1 MKLAF
6 YYHIPVAAKEGELFL
21 PGYIG
26 VFVDELARNLDKLYL
41 VMHEATGREYEEA
54 DYQLECSNITFVN
67 LGSKTPSWQRSL
79 MPGKVLRAKMR
90 EIESCNAFLV
100 RSPSPLAPYFHK
112 YIKNPKLF
120 FLIVGDY
127 AEGAKQIGT
136 KGLKN
141 KLLYMYFQHNDMK
154 FRKRLPKTDIFVNSP
169 ELFEKYKNKS
179 KSIELVKTTT
189 LREEDFYKKA
199 STAFQDPIRLL
210 FTGRIEPTKGLIE
223 LFEAG
228 KRLID
233 TGKDI
238 QIDIVGWENN
248 PEKPFE
254 KKLISYAESLGISN
268 NITFHGKKKL
278 GPDLNQYY
286 RNSDIYVLPSYH
298 EGFPRTI
305 WEAMS
310 NSLPVIATN
319 VGGIPFF
326 LKSKK
331 HAILIE
337 PKNSNSIAKAIELL
351 INDDN
356 LREKIISN
364 GYDLSKSNSLKL
376 QTKKLVNLISQL
388 TFKKNIKK
396 L

>member
-6 YYHIPVAAKEGELFL
+6 YYHIPLAQKNGSLYL

-26 VFVDELARNLDKLYL
+26 VFIDELAKNVDSLFLL
-41 VMHEATGREYEEA
+41 MHEAAAHQIEEA
-54 DYQLECSNITFVN
+54 DYQLESSNVTFVN
-67 LGSKTPSWQRSL
+67 LGQKTSSWQRSL
-79 MPGKVLRAKMR
+79 NPGKILKEKMR
-90 EIESCNAFLV
+90 EIEGCNAFLV
-100 RSPSPLAPYFHK
+100 RSPSPLAPYFYK
-112 YIKNPKLF
+112 YIKSPKLF
-120 FLIVGDY
+120 YLVVGDY

-141 KLLYMYFQHNDMK
+141 KLLYMYFHHNDKK

-169 ELFEKYKNKS
+169 VLFEKYKNKS

-189 LREEDFYKKA
+189 LREEYFYKKP
-199 STAFQDPIRLL
+199 SIVFQDPIRLL
-210 FTGRIEPTKGLIE
+210 FTGRVEPAKGLIE

-233 TGKDI
+233 AGKDI

-254 KKLISYAESLGISN
+254 KKLITYAKLLGISN

-305 WEAMS
+305 WEAMA
-310 NSLPVIATN
+310 NNLPVVTTN
-319 VGGIPFF
+319 VGAIPFY
-326 LKSKK
+326 LKHEKSAYIVESRNVDALTK
-331 HAILIE
+331 ALTQCIDDYDLRSEII
-337 PKNSNSIAKAIELL
+337 KNGFDLAKENSLTIQTF
-351 INDDN
+351 
-356 LREKIISN
+356 KIIEYIQN
-364 GYDLSKSNSLKL
+364 KL
-376 QTKKLVNLISQL
+376 
-388 TFKKNIKK
+388 
-396 L
+396 

>member
-6 YYHIPVAAKEGELFL
+6 YYHIPVAAKEGGLFL

-26 VFVDELARNLDKLYL
+26 VFVDELARNIDKLYL
-41 VMHEATGREYEEA
+41 VMHEAKGREYEEA

-67 LGSKTPSWQRSL
+67 LGTKTPSWQRSL
-79 MPGKVLRAKMR
+79 SPGKILKEKMR
-90 EIESCNAFLV
+90 EIKGCDAFLV

-141 KLLYMYFQHNDMK
+141 KLLYMYFHHNDKK

-189 LREEDFYKKA
+189 LREEDFYKKP
-199 STAFQDPIRLL
+199 SIAFQDPIRLL
-210 FTGRIEPTKGLIE
+210 FTGRIEPAKGLIE
-223 LFEAG
+223 LLEAG

-233 TGKDI
+233 DGKNI

-248 PEKPFE
+248 PQKPFE
-254 KKLISYAESLGISN
+254 KKLITYAKLLGISN

-305 WEAMS
+305 WEAMA
-310 NSLPVIATN
+310 NSLPVIATK
-319 VGGIPFF
+319 VGGISFF

-337 PKNSNSIAKAIELL
+337 PKNSNAIAKAIELL

-364 GYDLSKSNSLKL
+364 GYDLSKSNSLKM
-376 QTKKLVNLISQL
+376 QTKKLANLISKL
-388 TFKKNIKK
+388 TFKKV
-396 L
+396 

>member
-26 VFVDELARNLDKLYL
+26 VFVDELARNVNKLYL
-41 VMHEATGREYEEA
+41 IMHEATGREYEEA

-67 LGSKTPSWQRSL
+67 LGPKTPSWKRSL
-79 MPGKVLRAKMR
+79 MPGKVLKEKML
-90 EIESCNAFLV
+90 EIKGCDAFLV

-112 YIKNPKLF
+112 YIKGPKLF

-141 KLLYMYFQHNDMK
+141 KLLYMYFHHNDMK
-154 FRKRLPKTDIFVNSP
+154 FRKRLPKTDVFVNSP

-189 LREEDFYKKA
+189 LREEDFYKKP

-233 TGKDI
+233 TGKNI

-254 KKLISYAESLGISN
+254 KKLISYAELLGISN

-278 GPDLNQYY
+278 GSDLNQYY

-305 WEAMS
+305 WEAMANKLPVVTTS
-310 NSLPVIATN
+310 VGAIPFYLKHEKSAYIVESRNVDALTKALTQCIDDYDLRSEIIKNGFDLAKENSL
-319 VGGIPFF
+319 
-326 LKSKK
+326 
-331 HAILIE
+331 AIQTF
-337 PKNSNSIAKAIELL
+337 
-351 INDDN
+351 
-356 LREKIISN
+356 KIIKYIQN
-364 GYDLSKSNSLKL
+364 KL
-376 QTKKLVNLISQL
+376 
-388 TFKKNIKK
+388 
-396 L
+396 

>member
-6 YYHIPVAAKEGELFL
+6 YYHIPVAAKEGGLFL

-26 VFVDELARNLDKLYL
+26 VFVDELARNVDKLYL
-41 VMHEATGREYEEA
+41 VMHEAKGREYEEA

-67 LGSKTPSWQRSL
+67 LGTKTPSWQRSL
-79 MPGKVLRAKMR
+79 SPGKILKEKMR
-90 EIESCNAFLV
+90 EIKGCDAFLV

-141 KLLYMYFQHNDMK
+141 KLLYMYFHHNDKK

-189 LREEDFYKKA
+189 LREEDFYKKP
-199 STAFQDPIRLL
+199 SIAFQDPIRLL
-210 FTGRIEPTKGLIE
+210 FTGRIEPAKGLIE
-223 LFEAG
+223 LLEAG

-233 TGKDI
+233 DGKNI

-248 PEKPFE
+248 PQKPFE
-254 KKLISYAESLGISN
+254 KKLITYAKLLGISN

-305 WEAMS
+305 WEAMA
-310 NSLPVIATN
+310 NSLPVIATK
-319 VGGIPFF
+319 VGGISFF

-337 PKNSNSIAKAIELL
+337 PKNSNAIAKAIELL

-364 GYDLSKSNSLKL
+364 GYDLSKSNSLKM
-376 QTKKLVNLISQL
+376 QTKKLANLISKL
-388 TFKKNIKK
+388 TFKKV
-396 L
+396 

>member
-6 YYHIPVAAKEGELFL
+6 YYHIPVAARKGGLFL

-26 VFVDELARNLDKLYL
+26 VFVDELARNVNKLYL
-41 VMHEATGREYEEA
+41 VMHEATGREIEEA
-54 DYQLECSNITFVN
+54 DYQLECLNITFVN
-67 LGSKTPSWQRSL
+67 LGLKTPSWQRSL
-79 MPGKVLRAKMR
+79 SPEKILKEKMR
-90 EIESCNAFLV
+90 KIEGCNAFLI

-136 KGLKN
+136 KGFKN
-141 KLLYMYFQHNDMK
+141 KLLNMYFHHNDKK
-154 FRKRLPKTDIFVNSP
+154 FIKRFPKTDIFVNSP
-169 ELFEKYKNKS
+169 ALFEKYKNKS

-189 LREEDFYKKA
+189 LQEEDFYKKP
-199 STAFQDPIRLL
+199 SIVFQDPIRLL
-210 FTGRIEPTKGLIE
+210 FTGRVEPAKGLIE

-233 TGKDI
+233 TGKNI

-254 KKLISYAESLGISN
+254 KKLITYAKLLGISN

-278 GPDLNQYY
+278 GPELNQYY

-305 WEAMS
+305 WEAMA
-310 NSLPVIATN
+310 NSLPVIATK

-337 PKNSNSIAKAIELL
+337 PKNSNAIVTAIELL
-351 INDDN
+351 VNDDN

-376 QTKKLVNLISQL
+376 QTKKLINLISQL
-388 TFKKNIKK
+388 TFKKI
-396 L
+396 

>member
-6 YYHIPVAAKEGELFL
+6 YYHIPIAAKKGELFL

-26 VFVDELARNLDKLYL
+26 VFIDELARNVNKLYL
-41 VMHEATGREYEEA
+41 VMHEAKGREYEEA
-54 DYQLECSNITFVN
+54 DYQLECSNITFIN
-67 LGSKTPSWQRSL
+67 LGPKTPSWQRSL
-79 MPGKVLRAKMR
+79 SPGKILKEKMR
-90 EIESCNAFLV
+90 EIKGCDAFLV

-112 YIKNPKLF
+112 YIKGPKLF

-141 KLLYMYFQHNDMK
+141 KLLYMYFHHNDKK

-189 LREEDFYKKA
+189 LREEDFYKKP
-199 STAFQDPIRLL
+199 SITFQDPIRLL
-210 FTGRIEPTKGLIE
+210 FTGRIEPAKGLIE
-223 LFEAG
+223 LLEAG

-233 TGKDI
+233 DGKNI

-248 PEKPFE
+248 PQKPFE
-254 KKLISYAESLGISN
+254 KKLITYAKLLGISN

-305 WEAMS
+305 WEAMA
-310 NSLPVIATN
+310 NSLPVVATK
-319 VGGIPFF
+319 VGGISFF

-337 PKNSNSIAKAIELL
+337 PKNSNAIAKAIELL

-356 LREKIISN
+356 LREKITSN
-364 GYDLSKSNSLKL
+364 GYDLSKSNSLKM
-376 QTKKLVNLISQL
+376 QTKKLAILISQL
-388 TFKKNIKK
+388 TFKKV
-396 L
+396 

>member
-6 YYHIPVAAKEGELFL
+6 YYHIPVAAKKEGLFL

-26 VFVDELARNLDKLYL
+26 VFVDELARNVNKLYL
-41 VMHEATGREYEEA
+41 IMHEATGREYEEA

-67 LGSKTPSWQRSL
+67 LGPKTPSWKRSL
-79 MPGKVLRAKMR
+79 MPGKVLKEKML
-90 EIESCNAFLV
+90 EIKGCDAFLV
-100 RSPSPLAPYFHK
+100 RSPSPLSPYFHK
-112 YIKNPKLF
+112 YIKGPKLF

-141 KLLYMYFQHNDMK
+141 KLLYMYFHHNDMK

-189 LREEDFYKKA
+189 LREEDFYKKP
-199 STAFQDPIRLL
+199 SIVFHDPIRLL
-210 FTGRIEPTKGLIE
+210 FTGRVEPSKGLIE

-233 TGKDI
+233 TGKNI

-248 PEKPFE
+248 AEKPFE
-254 KKLISYAESLGISN
+254 KKLITYAKSLGISN
-268 NITFHGKKKL
+268 NVTFHGKKKL
-278 GPDLNQYY
+278 GSDLNQYY

-305 WEAMS
+305 WEAMANKLPVVTTS
-310 NSLPVIATN
+310 VGAIPFYLKHEKSAYIVESRNVDALTKALTQCIDDYDLRSEIIKNGFDLAKENSL
-319 VGGIPFF
+319 
-326 LKSKK
+326 
-331 HAILIE
+331 AIQTF
-337 PKNSNSIAKAIELL
+337 
-351 INDDN
+351 
-356 LREKIISN
+356 KIIQYIQN
-364 GYDLSKSNSLKL
+364 KL
-376 QTKKLVNLISQL
+376 
-388 TFKKNIKK
+388 
-396 L
+396 

>member
-6 YYHIPVAAKEGELFL
+6 YYHIPVAAKEGGLFL

-26 VFVDELARNLDKLYL
+26 VFVDELARNVDKLYL
-41 VMHEATGREYEEA
+41 VMHEAKGREYEEA

-67 LGSKTPSWQRSL
+67 LGPKTPSWQRSL
-79 MPGKVLRAKMR
+79 SPGKILKEKMR
-90 EIESCNAFLV
+90 EIKGCDAFLV

-141 KLLYMYFQHNDMK
+141 KLLYMYFHHNDKK

-189 LREEDFYKKA
+189 LREEDFYKKP
-199 STAFQDPIRLL
+199 SIAFQDPIRLL
-210 FTGRIEPTKGLIE
+210 FTGRIEPAKGLIE
-223 LFEAG
+223 LLEAG

-233 TGKDI
+233 DGKNI

-248 PEKPFE
+248 PQKPFE
-254 KKLISYAESLGISN
+254 KKLITYAKLLGISN

-305 WEAMS
+305 WEAMA
-310 NSLPVIATN
+310 NSLPVIATK
-319 VGGIPFF
+319 VGGISFF

-337 PKNSNSIAKAIELL
+337 PKNSNAIAKAIELL

-364 GYDLSKSNSLKL
+364 GYDLSKSNSLKM
-376 QTKKLVNLISQL
+376 QTKKLANLISKL
-388 TFKKNIKK
+388 TFKKV
-396 L
+396 

>member
-6 YYHIPVAAKEGELFL
+6 YYHIPVAAKKEGLFL

-26 VFVDELARNLDKLYL
+26 VFVDELARNVNKLYL
-41 VMHEATGREYEEA
+41 IMHEATGREYEEA

-67 LGSKTPSWQRSL
+67 LGPKTPSWKRSL
-79 MPGKVLRAKMR
+79 MPGKVLKEKML
-90 EIESCNAFLV
+90 EIKGCDAFLV
-100 RSPSPLAPYFHK
+100 RSPSPLSPYFHK
-112 YIKNPKLF
+112 YIKGPKLF

-141 KLLYMYFQHNDMK
+141 KLLYMYFHHNDMK

-189 LREEDFYKKA
+189 LREEDFYKKP
-199 STAFQDPIRLL
+199 SIVFHDPIRLL
-210 FTGRIEPTKGLIE
+210 FTGRVEPSKGLIE

-233 TGKDI
+233 TGKNI

-254 KKLISYAESLGISN
+254 KKLITYAKLLGISN

-278 GPDLNQYY
+278 GRDLNQYY

-305 WEAMS
+305 WEAMANKLPVVTTS
-310 NSLPVIATN
+310 VGAIPFYLKHEKSAYIVESRNVDALTKALTQCIDDYDLRSEIIKNGFDLAKENSL
-319 VGGIPFF
+319 
-326 LKSKK
+326 
-331 HAILIE
+331 AIQTF
-337 PKNSNSIAKAIELL
+337 
-351 INDDN
+351 
-356 LREKIISN
+356 KIIQYIQN
-364 GYDLSKSNSLKL
+364 KL
-376 QTKKLVNLISQL
+376 
-388 TFKKNIKK
+388 
-396 L
+396 

>member
-6 YYHIPVAAKEGELFL
+6 YYHIPIAPQNGSLHL

-26 VFVDELARNLDKLYL
+26 IFVDELARNVDKLYL
-41 VMHEATGREYEEA
+41 IMHETKDREFEEA

-67 LGSKTPSWQRSL
+67 LGLKTPSWQRSL
-79 MPGKVLRAKMR
+79 LPGKVLKEKMP
-90 EIESCNAFLV
+90 EIERCDAFLV

-189 LREEDFYKKA
+189 LREEDFYKKP
-199 STAFQDPIRLL
+199 SIAFQDPIRLL

-233 TGKDI
+233 TGKNI

-248 PEKPFE
+248 SEKPFE
-254 KKLISYAESLGISN
+254 KKLISYAKSLGISN

-337 PKNSNSIAKAIELL
+337 PKNSNAIAKAVELL
-351 INDDN
+351 INHDN
-356 LREKIISN
+356 LRVKIISN
-364 GYDLSKSNSLKL
+364 GYNLSKSNSLKL
-376 QTKKLVNLISQL
+376 QTKKLVDLISQI
-388 TFKKNIKK
+388 TFKKNI
-396 L
+396 

>member
-6 YYHIPVAAKEGELFL
+6 YYHIPVAAKEGGLFL

-26 VFVDELARNLDKLYL
+26 VFVDELARNIDKLYL
-41 VMHEATGREYEEA
+41 VMHEAKGREYEEA

-67 LGSKTPSWQRSL
+67 LGPKTPSWQRSL
-79 MPGKVLRAKMR
+79 SPGKILKEKMR
-90 EIESCNAFLV
+90 EIKGCDAFLV

-141 KLLYMYFQHNDMK
+141 KLLYMYFHHNDKK

-189 LREEDFYKKA
+189 LREEDFYKKP
-199 STAFQDPIRLL
+199 SIAFQDPIRLL
-210 FTGRIEPTKGLIE
+210 FTGRIEPAKGLIE
-223 LFEAG
+223 LLEAG

-233 TGKDI
+233 DGKNI

-248 PEKPFE
+248 PQKPFE
-254 KKLISYAESLGISN
+254 KKLITYAKLLGISN

-305 WEAMS
+305 WEAMA
-310 NSLPVIATN
+310 NSLPVIATK
-319 VGGIPFF
+319 VGGISFF

-337 PKNSNSIAKAIELL
+337 PKNSNAIAKAIELL

-364 GYDLSKSNSLKL
+364 GYDLSKSNSLKM
-376 QTKKLVNLISQL
+376 QTKKLANLISKL
-388 TFKKNIKK
+388 TFKKV
-396 L
+396 